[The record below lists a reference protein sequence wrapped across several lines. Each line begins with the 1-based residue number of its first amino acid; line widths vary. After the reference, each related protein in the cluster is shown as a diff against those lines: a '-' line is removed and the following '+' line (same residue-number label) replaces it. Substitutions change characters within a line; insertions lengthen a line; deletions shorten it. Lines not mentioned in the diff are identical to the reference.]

1 MKTNH
6 SLPAIGASSLFQTN
20 VPERIIQKTTG
31 HKSIEALHTYERVSD
46 DQYRAISNVLMTNSL
61 YTSPAETTA
70 KKEKKVAV
78 HYVAVHSQRDSGNC
92 LSRVLGDMT
101 NCSIGNITVNVNPVF
116 CLKKSEKEI
125 KEEFDAITKDMPF

>member
-1 MKTNH
+1 MKDMSGEAGISMKTNH
-6 SLPAIGASSLFQTN
+6 SLRATGASSLFQAN

-31 HKSIEALHTYERVSD
+31 HKSIEALRTYERVSD

-70 KKEKKVAV
+70 KKENEVGV
-78 HYVAVHSQRDSGNC
+78 HSVAVHSQCDSGNC

-101 NCSIGNITVNVNPVF
+101 NC
-116 CLKKSEKEI
+116 
-125 KEEFDAITKDMPF
+125 